1 MAKRADKKPD
11 EKPRR
16 NRGEA
21 AKTKKVW
28 RCDETPWREPE
39 ENSSPEPSVCLSA
52 PSSPASSVRARQTG
66 LPKSVL
72 FFFPSS
78 SLSPLLVFFFSGR
91 SCDLSARVSVFFL
104 GRKGEI
110 SRSKWNCDLRLRGGK
125 HVGIRLDRNLSNT
138 AENLSA

>member
-39 ENSSPEPSVCLSA
+39 EQLAGTVCLSA
-52 PSSPASSVRARQTG
+52 PSSPSSSVRARQTG
-66 LPKSVL
+66 LQKSVL
-72 FFFPSS
+72 FFFPPIFSFSFSVGTVVTYSRKVLYFSS
-78 SLSPLLVFFFSGR
+78 GHGVIP
-91 SCDLSARVSVFFL
+91 
-104 GRKGEI
+104 
-110 SRSKWNCDLRLRGGK
+110 RSKWNCDSSLGGQTWK
-125 HVGIRLDRNLSNT
+125 LLIR
-138 AENLSA
+138 